1 LFFCGFFAYGCQ
13 SAFWA
18 LAPDLL
24 GKNRSGTGVGIMN
37 FFAYLFAG
45 LVNPMIGWM
54 IIENNQ
60 NTGMVFPIVGL
71 ACIICAIVGFIIKR

>member
-1 LFFCGFFAYGCQ
+1 
-13 SAFWA
+13 
-18 LAPDLL
+18 
-24 GKNRSGTGVGIMN
+24 MN

-45 LVNPMIGWM
+45 LVNPIIGWM